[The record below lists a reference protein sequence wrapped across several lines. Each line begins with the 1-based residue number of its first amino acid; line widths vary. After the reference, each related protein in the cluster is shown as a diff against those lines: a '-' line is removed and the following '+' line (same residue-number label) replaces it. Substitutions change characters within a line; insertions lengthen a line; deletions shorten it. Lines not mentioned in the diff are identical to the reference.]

1 MISTV
6 TPSLYAT
13 SSFRDAG
20 NETPPAQQVLNCIDY
35 ADRDAKSRHN
45 VEKQQRIAVTPVA
58 LNTPDHQDFTFTA
71 NVAALRT
78 GAFRTCHAQR
88 WMGSSSGISG
98 AIQMSTFCPAPLSTR
113 SAGLLA
119 KSCAFL
125 LVALSTAQCFAAQ
138 ITLSGFVQSSNVPG
152 SPLIGAP
159 WLFVGTYTGA
169 GTPAVAFSAATFT
182 VGGETW
188 SLLAANNPG
197 TVPPTFSGLT
207 MLPTPGRLQVGATFR
222 PASVPGG
229 LGSLGSVFSLS
240 IDGVPVDSSGFA
252 TEANVNAIV
261 NTAPFSQQ
269 GSFTLANVGPAF
281 ESLTLQR
288 AVPEPSAFAML
299 AGVLAVSAGRIY
311 RRRQRTTAAN

>member
-1 MISTV
+1 MQCLTDLLS
-6 TPSLYAT
+6 
-13 SSFRDAG
+13 G
-20 NETPPAQQVLNCIDY
+20 PASPIGSGTGAAFDLSNCIDY
-35 ADRDAKSRHN
+35 AGCDTKSRHN

-58 LNTPDHQDFTFTA
+58 LNAPTHQDFTFTA

-78 GAFRTCHAQR
+78 GAFRICHAQR

-98 AIQMSTFCPAPLSTR
+98 AIQMSTSCPAPLSTR

-159 WLFVGTYTGA
+159 WLLVGTYTGA
-169 GTPAVAFSAATFT
+169 GTPAVAFSSATFT

-207 MLPTPGRLQVGATFR
+207 MVTTTRLQVGATFQ

-240 IDGVPVDSSGFA
+240 IDGVPVDSTGNA
-252 TEANVNAIV
+252 TEPNIDAIV
-261 NTAPFSQQ
+261 NSSPFNQQ
-269 GSFTLANVGPAF
+269 GSFTLVNVGPAF